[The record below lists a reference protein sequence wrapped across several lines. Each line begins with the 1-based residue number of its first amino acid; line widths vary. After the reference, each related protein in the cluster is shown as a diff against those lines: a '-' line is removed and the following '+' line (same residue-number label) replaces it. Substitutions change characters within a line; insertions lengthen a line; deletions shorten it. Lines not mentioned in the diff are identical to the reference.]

1 MSSDNERRDFL
12 KMAGATVA
20 GITITTLAATEADA
34 APAMMAA
41 AGRPSGA
48 RTVVFHCREGVKIDS
63 LFKAIQQAITP
74 FGCPGCGLLGVD
86 LLFHQ
91 GDPEPFNVNVP
102 GISANI
108 M

>member
-20 GITITTLAATEADA
+20 GITITTLAATEAEA
-34 APAMMAA
+34 GPAMMAA
-41 AGRPSGA
+41 GGRSGGA

-74 FGCPGCGLLGVD
+74 FGCPACGLLGVD
-86 LLFHQ
+86 LHFHQ
-91 GDPEPFNVNVP
+91 GDPEPLNIEVP
-102 GISANI
+102 GINASI